1 MVILLINEME
11 FYMDININL
20 ESLAIEC
27 EAKLTDIFTQI
38 DRIAYRNTEKVMHIF
53 AENKLSDR
61 HFAPSSGYGY
71 NDDGRD
77 LCDKLFAQSFG
88 CESGFAR
95 HNILSGTHALGIAL
109 FGLLR
114 PNDMLYSVAGKP
126 YDTLDRVIGLG
137 GANGD
142 GSLAD
147 FGVSYRQTELIDGNT
162 LDYETIKNTLISDKS
177 IKVVFVQRS
186 KGYMSRRSLSY
197 EEINILYD
205 VVKQNSN
212 AYLVVDNCYGEFCE
226 ENEPKADL
234 LVGSLIKNPGGGIAE
249 TGGYIVGTARA
260 VELAS
265 YRLSV
270 PDLGTEIGA
279 SLGQTKNII
288 KGLFYAPHTTAQA
301 LKTAIFA
308 AALFKELGY
317 DVFPNASEKRV
328 DIIQTV
334 NLKNADNL
342 LRFCHGIQAGS
353 PVDSFVEPIGW
364 AMPGY
369 NDEVIMAAG
378 AFTQGSS
385 IELSADAPIREP
397 FTVYMQG
404 GLTYESGKYGILSAA
419 RHMLG
424 II

>member
-1 MVILLINEME
+1 MNQNIDLHLLA
-11 FYMDININL
+11 D
-20 ESLAIEC
+20 EC
-27 EAKLTDIFTQI
+27 ETELAEIFAEI
-38 DRIAYRNTEKVMHIF
+38 DRTAYKNTEKVMRIF
-53 AENKLSDR
+53 EESRLSDR
-61 HFAPSSGYGY
+61 HFAPSCGYGY

-77 LCDKLFAQSFG
+77 LCDKMFAQAMG

-95 HNILSGTHALGIAL
+95 HNIISGTHALGIAL

-114 PNDMLYSVAGKP
+114 PNDTLYSVAGKP
-126 YDTLDRVIGLG
+126 YDTLDKVIGISNS
-137 GANGD
+137 NGD

-147 FGVSYRQTELIDGNT
+147 FGVSYRQTELIESKT
-162 LDYETIKNTLISDKS
+162 LDYKKIKETLLADKS

-186 KGYMSRRSLSY
+186 KGYSSRRSLSCK
-197 EEINILYD
+197 EIDKLYD
-205 VVKQNSN
+205 IVKQNSN

-249 TGGYIVGTARA
+249 TGGYIVGTERA

-270 PDLGTEIGA
+270 PDIGLEAGA
-279 SLGQTKNII
+279 SLGQTKNMI
-288 KGLFYAPHTTAQA
+288 KGLFFAPHTTAQA
-301 LKTAIFA
+301 LKTAVFA
-308 AALFKELGY
+308 SALFKKLGY
-317 DVFPNASEKRV
+317 DVFPNAFEKRV
-328 DIIQTV
+328 DIIQTI
-334 NLKNADNL
+334 NLKNASTL
-342 LRFCHGIQAGS
+342 LKFCHGIQAGS

-369 NDEVIMAAG
+369 NDEVVMAAG

-397 FTVYMQG
+397 YTVYMQG

-419 RHMLG
+419 KYMSK
-424 II
+424 IN